1 MKEELVDIK
10 TELLCNGVCIPENMR
25 TGRRGGAGPAGGR
38 YMVINGSVVN
48 VPVYGR
54 AVQSPFVLKDQNGIY
69 ILEYNHDIYP
79 VQVVE
84 PPLWYTLK
92 TDTGISYKK
101 IALQH
106 GVDCLA
112 TTVYQRCCR
121 WRENPCAFCGI
132 ELSLEYGGT
141 IEKKTPHQLK
151 EVAAAAQKEG
161 CTHVTLTTG
170 TPGTKDKGAHILA
183 ECTASIKEVGL
194 PVHVQLEPVPRKYIE
209 VLKEAGADTIGIHIE
224 TLDEN
229 VFYTVCPSK
238 DFSAFAGAWQDCI
251 DIFGE
256 NQVSSYVL
264 IGLGE
269 DYHTMVSGIESLVAL
284 GVIPFV
290 VPFRPIAGTP
300 LEDRPF
306 PLFETVK
313 KYSVAAAK
321 TMKESGVNPFKNKAG
336 CVRCGACSSVKEY
349 LKTL

>member
-1 MKEELVDIK
+1 
-10 TELLCNGVCIPENMR
+10 
-25 TGRRGGAGPAGGR
+25 
-38 YMVINGSVVN
+38 MVINGSVVN

-54 AVQSPFVLKDQNGIY
+54 AVESPFVLEGHDNTY
-69 ILEYNHDIYP
+69 ILEYKNNIYP

-84 PPLWYTLK
+84 PPVWYNFEV
-92 TDTGISYKK
+92 DGIVYKK

-121 WRENPCAFCGI
+121 WRENENPCAFCGI

-141 IEKKTPHQLK
+141 IEKKTPEQVK
-151 EVAAAAQKEG
+151 EVAVAAQKEG

-170 TPGTKDKGAHILA
+170 TPGTKDKGAYMLA
-183 ECTASIKEVGL
+183 ACTTAIKEVGL
-194 PVHVQLEPVPRKYIE
+194 PVHVQVEPVPRRYID
-209 VLKEAGADTIGIHIE
+209 VLKDAGADTIGIHIE

-229 VFYTVCPSK
+229 VFGAVCPSK
-238 DFSAFAGAWQDCI
+238 DFSAFAEAWQDCI

-256 NQVSSYVL
+256 NQVDSYVL

-269 DYHTMVSGIESLVAL
+269 EYDAMVSGIESMVAL

-300 LEDRPF
+300 LEDRSF

-321 TMKESGVNPFKNKAG
+321 KMKEYGVNPFRNKAG